1 MKVSNFELSVLF
13 FLQLAVILGVVRLVG
28 LAAKKVGQPQV
39 VGEMIAGVVL
49 GPSLFGWIFPG
60 LQQRLFPPEL
70 STIIY
75 AISQVGVVIY
85 MFLVG
90 SEFQLGLIRG
100 RVRSAASVSA
110 AGIVTPFILG
120 SLLALLLVGNPTFFN
135 PAVSKVEAMLFIGA
149 AISITAFPMLAR
161 IIYERGLTGTSLG
174 TLALAAGAVDD
185 VSAWCLLAIVL
196 ASFSGN
202 AAIAL
207 LAIVGGALY
216 TLVVLVAGK
225 PLLVRFGGVAE
236 RRGGLSGPMLSFVL
250 MLVMA
255 GAWFTDYIGIYA
267 VFGGFILGLAMP
279 RGVVTRDLERFLE
292 PVATNFLLPLFFVY
306 SGLNTQLGLVVTP
319 ALWAVTLLI
328 IVVATLGKGVA
339 CWGAARLNGETNR
352 EAMAIGAL
360 MNARGLM
367 ELILL
372 NIGLQRGIITPTLFT
387 IMVIMAIVT
396 TLMATPIFE
405 RVYQRMP
412 HPALGLHP
420 RPKLAEVTVPEL
432 E

>member
-1 MKVSNFELSVLF
+1 MSDFELSVLF
-13 FLQLAVILGVVRLVG
+13 FLQLAVILAVVRLVG
-28 LAAKKVGQPQV
+28 LGARKIGQPQV

-49 GPSLFGWIFPG
+49 GPSLLGLVAPG
-60 LQQRLFPPEL
+60 VQQWLFPQESL
-70 STIIY
+70 TIIY
-75 AISQVGVVIY
+75 VMAQVGVVIY

-90 SEFQLGLIRG
+90 TEFQLGLIRG
-100 RVRSAASVSA
+100 RMRSAASVSA
-110 AGIVTPFILG
+110 AGIVAPFILG
-120 SLLALLLVGNPTFFN
+120 GMVASFLVGDATFFN
-135 PAVSKVEAMLFIGA
+135 PNVSKLEAMLFLGA

-185 VSAWCLLAIVL
+185 VSAWCLLAVVL

-207 LAIVGGALY
+207 VAIGGGIFYAL
-216 TLVVLVAGK
+216 LVLVTGK
-225 PLLVRFGGVAE
+225 RLLARFGEVAE
-236 RRGGLSGPMLSFVL
+236 RRGAF
-250 MLVMA
+250 
-255 GAWFTDYIGIYA
+255 AWFTDYIGIYA
-267 VFGGFILGLAMP
+267 VFGGFIMGLAMP

-319 ALWAVTLLI
+319 ELWGVTLLI

-339 CWGAARLNGETNR
+339 CWGAARLNGESNR
-352 EAMAIGAL
+352 EAMGIGAL

-372 NIGLQRGIITPTLFT
+372 NIGLQRGIITPTFFT
-387 IMVIMAIVT
+387 IMVIMAVAT

-405 RVYQRMP
+405 RVYRRPSMP
-412 HPALGLHP
+412 PFGLY
-420 RPKLAEVTVPEL
+420 PKAELVEVTVL
-432 E
+432 ERE

>member
-1 MKVSNFELSVLF
+1 MSDFELSVLF
-13 FLQLAVILGVVRLVG
+13 FLQLAVILAVVRLVG
-28 LAAKKVGQPQV
+28 LGAKKIGQPQV

-49 GPSLFGWIFPG
+49 GPSLLGLFAPG
-60 LQQRLFPPEL
+60 VQQWLFPRESL
-70 STIIY
+70 TIIY
-75 AISQVGVVIY
+75 AVAQVGVVIY

-90 SEFQLGLIRG
+90 TEFRLGLIRG
-100 RVRSAASVSA
+100 RMRSAASVSA

-120 SLLALLLVGNPTFFN
+120 GLVALLLVGDATFFN
-135 PAVSKVEAMLFIGA
+135 PDVSRAEAMLFLGA

-185 VSAWCLLAIVL
+185 VSAWCLLAVVL

-207 LAIVGGALY
+207 LAIGGGVIYA
-216 TLVVLVAGK
+216 VLVLVTGRR
-225 PLLVRFGGVAE
+225 LLARFGAAAE

-250 MLVMA
+250 ILVMA
-255 GAWFTDYIGIYA
+255 GAWFTDVIGIYA
-267 VFGGFILGLAMP
+267 VFGGFIMGLAMP
-279 RGVVTRDLERFLE
+279 RGVVARDLERFLE

-319 ALWAVTLLI
+319 ALWGVTLLI

-339 CWGAARLNGETNR
+339 CWGAARLNGESNR
-352 EAMAIGAL
+352 EAMGIGAL

-387 IMVIMAIVT
+387 IMVIMAVVT

-405 RVYQRMP
+405 RVYRRT
-412 HPALGLHP
+412 P
-420 RPKLAEVTVPEL
+420 RPAFSIFPQPEL
-432 E
+432 VEVPIRDLD